1 MASLRFKQLVRDDSG
16 ASRVYRDR
24 TGAVYHSV
32 TSILSAT
39 SDQSGLEQW
48 AAGLERIYGVGAA
61 DQDRRVAAE
70 RGTQAHSQA
79 EYILK
84 TANKLARNA
93 ANPAGSYRLG
103 PDGLYRVPTKLFSW
117 GMSKAAANVPP
128 VSLSAKGY
136 ARSLTDWLLEHV
148 TQCFAC
154 EFSVH
159 HPAGF
164 AGTSDGLVS
173 VGPTTLE
180 QYGADPAY
188 AGKPFIAD
196 WKTSAKRKSPQGL
209 ENYRLQAGAY
219 SLGLRHL
226 TGIQAAGAFIVVARR
241 VGKADVTFMS
251 ARELADAERSYLARV
266 EYFFAQLEQ
275 AA

>member
-1 MASLRFKQLVRDDSG
+1 MRSWSLIRDDSG
-16 ASRVYRDR
+16 PSRVYRDR
-24 TGAVYHSV
+24 AGTVYHSV

-39 SDQSGLEQW
+39 QDSSGLEHW
-48 AAGLERIYGVGAA
+48 ASGLERMYGPGAA
-61 DQDRRVAAE
+61 EQERRVAAE
-70 RGTQAHSQA
+70 RGTQTHSAA
-79 EYILK
+79 EYLLK
-84 TANKLARNA
+84 TANKLARYA

-117 GMSKAAANVPP
+117 GMSKAAAKVPP

-136 ARSLTDWLLEHV
+136 ARSLTEWLLEHV

-164 AGTSDGLVS
+164 AGTSDGLIS
-173 VGPTTLE
+173 VGRETLE
-180 QYGADPAY
+180 QYGGDPAL
-188 AGKPFIAD
+188 AGTPVLAD

-275 AA
+275 QAA